1 MPLNTD
7 EQRYQTLDGLRG
19 VAAIAV
25 MFGHFSQQRISI
37 LGHPVVP
44 FTQSSLAVD
53 LFFIL
58 SGFVLSHAYGARL
71 ADGLSFGGLM
81 LRRVVRLY
89 PMFLIGLTLGAAG
102 LVAIAAAGRADLGAG
117 DALASVWTNLFFLPY
132 LAHDHMR
139 EATGGLLS
147 SPIFP
152 ANPPA
157 WSLFFEMV
165 ASAGLFWLIRLR
177 GRGLAI
183 LAAVG
188 WIGFVAAGFW
198 IGLDGDKTGF
208 NPSIGWS
215 LDSFLGG
222 FFRVAYGFALGML
235 IHRWRA
241 PIEQALRPRLP
252 RMLLDP
258 WILYAIALASLV
270 NPFAARGVLTAPTL
284 LVVMPML
291 VALATMCRPSGR
303 GVTRISLLL
312 GSLSYPLYCLHY
324 PIGRLLGLAWPELAA
339 HNAAFTGVAAAISI
353 GAAYLAARF
362 IDEPAQRAIARMRA
376 ARAAGHPSSID
387 RISGHDP
394 TRSGRA
400 EQPSPRD
407 TMRSRPPS

>member
-1 MPLNTD
+1 MPLNTE
-7 EQRYQTLDGLRG
+7 EQRYHVLDGLRG

-25 MFGHFSQQRISI
+25 MCGHFSQQKISI

-58 SGFVLSHAYGARL
+58 SGFVLCHAYGSRL
-71 ADGLSFGGLM
+71 AMGLSFPGLM
-81 LRRVVRLY
+81 LRRLVRLY
-89 PMFLIGLTLGAAG
+89 PMFLIGLAFGAAG
-102 LVAIAAAGRADLGAG
+102 LLAIVASGRADVGAR
-117 DALASVWTNLFFLPY
+117 DALASLWSNLFFLPY
-132 LAHDHMR
+132 LARDQVR
-139 EATGGLLS
+139 DATGGLIS

-177 GRGLAI
+177 GRTLAM
-183 LAAVG
+183 LAAIG
-188 WIGFVAAGFW
+188 WTGFVIAGFW
-198 IGLDGDKTGF
+198 VGLDGHKTGF

-215 LDSFLGG
+215 LDSFFGG
-222 FFRVAYGFALGML
+222 FFRVTYGFALGML

-241 PIEQALRPRLP
+241 PIAQALCSRLP
-252 RMLLDP
+252 RWLLNP
-258 WILYAIALASLV
+258 WVIYAIALAALV

-291 VALATMCRPSGR
+291 VALGTMCRPAGA
-303 GVTRISLLL
+303 GVTTVSLLL

-339 HNAAFTGVAAAISI
+339 HNAAFTGIAAAVSI
-353 GAAYLAARF
+353 AAAYLAAKL
-362 IDEPAQRAIARMRA
+362 IDEPAQRAIARLRA
-376 ARAAGHPSSID
+376 ARTAH
-387 RISGHDP
+387 ISG
-394 TRSGRA
+394 
-400 EQPSPRD
+400 
-407 TMRSRPPS
+407 